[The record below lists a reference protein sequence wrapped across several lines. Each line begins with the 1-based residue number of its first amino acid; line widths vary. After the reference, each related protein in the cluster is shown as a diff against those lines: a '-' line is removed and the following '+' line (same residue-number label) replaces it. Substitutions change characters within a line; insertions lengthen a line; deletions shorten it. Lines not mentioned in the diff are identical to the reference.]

1 VAKAP
6 ALRPSPDLLRY
17 NARLV
22 VLNSYWLFVVPLVA
36 SQLILFW
43 YMAMKSLIEG
53 NATYVARTTETAAP
67 IFAAFLCAHV
77 LAPEYRHRLED
88 IVFSR
93 PVPFART
100 VLARLATMYV
110 FLAALIAAM
119 LLVYKLALNA
129 QYDLG
134 AVVLAGLP
142 SVFFLSML
150 ALAVAAVWHS
160 PVTGFAVAA
169 AVWAGDALLGTA
181 LNPLLTLHAYANKLA
196 GATAAGD
203 DMWTSKGI
211 LCLAGVI
218 LASIAVRAVG
228 RPAGPIKW
236 RSLVKTGVAIVC
248 LLLIYVGSG
257 AFYKMQQLVA
267 LETNREALPNL
278 RRTHQEAFA
287 AYGKLPVAYLFSPAY
302 AAYIGYPV
310 RRDFQEWEQF
320 KGRQRKVDLLR
331 AVVYG
336 HPGSRWADHAYYEL
350 ICTAARVVDDKKA
363 LGGAEG
369 ELVNRTAALQYC
381 REFLRDYANSPFGP
395 LVAERM
401 VTLARTMNDEAAM
414 RAAFT
419 LLVTT
424 YATDPLASE
433 TADKMMQFYA
443 AQGRRDEAAACA
455 ETALK
460 AMASGGDPEALI
472 RIGDFLRSLGRS
484 EPAARAYR
492 QALLS
497 ARAARQSA
505 AAAVDPNAPD
515 VLEQIR
521 ASGKG
526 RRALKQAEAKLR
538 EIGLTP

>member
-169 AVWAGDALLGTA
+169 AVWAGDAPSARPSTRCSRCT
-181 LNPLLTLHAYANKLA
+181 PTP
-196 GATAAGD
+196 
-203 DMWTSKGI
+203 TSW
-211 LCLAGVI
+211 
-218 LASIAVRAVG
+218 
-228 RPAGPIKW
+228 PAPPPPGMTCGP
-236 RSLVKTGVAIVC
+236 
-248 LLLIYVGSG
+248 
-257 AFYKMQQLVA
+257 
-267 LETNREALPNL
+267 
-278 RRTHQEAFA
+278 
-287 AYGKLPVAYLFSPAY
+287 
-302 AAYIGYPV
+302 
-310 RRDFQEWEQF
+310 
-320 KGRQRKVDLLR
+320 
-331 AVVYG
+331 
-336 HPGSRWADHAYYEL
+336 
-350 ICTAARVVDDKKA
+350 
-363 LGGAEG
+363 
-369 ELVNRTAALQYC
+369 
-381 REFLRDYANSPFGP
+381 
-395 LVAERM
+395 
-401 VTLARTMNDEAAM
+401 
-414 RAAFT
+414 
-419 LLVTT
+419 
-424 YATDPLASE
+424 
-433 TADKMMQFYA
+433 
-443 AQGRRDEAAACA
+443 
-455 ETALK
+455 
-460 AMASGGDPEALI
+460 
-472 RIGDFLRSLGRS
+472 
-484 EPAARAYR
+484 ARASC
-492 QALLS
+492 AWP
-497 ARAARQSA
+497 A
-505 AAAVDPNAPD
+505 
-515 VLEQIR
+515 
-521 ASGKG
+521 
-526 RRALKQAEAKLR
+526 
-538 EIGLTP
+538 